1 MGERR
6 VESIWLEQ
14 MTVGQIFH
22 TTFALYR
29 RRFWHFL
36 GVVAVVY
43 VPLVFLSA
51 GADLLEASGT
61 AAHLTFVGRILIM
74 IGAPAVCTGAL
85 ARSIAELHLGN
96 PVTVGQA
103 YGSLGS
109 QALTLAATG
118 VLVALGILAGLLILV
133 LPGIIIAVYC
143 AVAVPCVVM
152 ENTGPMAA
160 LDRSRALVRYD
171 MAKVLRLGLVLLA
184 ASFAI
189 GYPIGR
195 VINLSVAALL
205 GSGTPLT
212 RLVSSLVSGM
222 AALWFWPVYV
232 IPQIL
237 LYFHLRSCEDE
248 GLLPERMR
256 MKS

>member
-1 MGERR
+1 M
-6 VESIWLEQ
+6 ESIRLEQ
-14 MTVGQIFH
+14 MTVGQIFQ

-51 GADLLEASGT
+51 GANSLEVSGT
-61 AAHLTFVGRILIM
+61 AAHLTFVGRTLIM

-85 ARSIAELHLGN
+85 ARSITGLHLGN
-96 PVTVGQA
+96 PITVSQA

-118 VLVALGILAGLLILV
+118 ALVAVGILAGLLIFII
-133 LPGIIIAVYC
+133 PGIVIAVYC

-152 ENTGPMAA
+152 ENIGPMAA
-160 LDRSRALVRYD
+160 LDRSRILVRHD
-171 MAKVLRLGLVLLA
+171 MAKAFGLGLILLA
-184 ASFAI
+184 ASFTI

-195 VINLSVAALL
+195 TIHLSVAALL

-212 RLVSSLVSGM
+212 RFVSSLVGGL

-248 GLLPERMR
+248 GLLADRMQLR
-256 MKS
+256 S